1 MKLPDIIWADV
12 AQVGWDYENWLQENF
27 GIEVEEELI
36 EEEIEEVDIDV
47 SELKPGVDLL
57 KVKINLK
64 YF

>member
-57 KVKINLK
+57 KVN
-64 YF
+64 

>member
-57 KVKINLK
+57 KVKIN
-64 YF
+64 